1 MKISISHNLLNAI
14 STQVSSI
21 FHHMDLIEKTH
32 PVFKNSIGTPPSA
45 NDIFTSFLKTKVSK
59 MGTIVKTENSLD
71 IEIND
76 DFIIESNKT
85 LRVSRNGVE
94 LSVPATD
101 LAENDVILDESVLR
115 RA

>member
-1 MKISISHNLLNAI
+1 MICCSSVFLN
-14 STQVSSI
+14 
-21 FHHMDLIEKTH
+21 
-32 PVFKNSIGTPPSA
+32 IGRLGKPT
-45 NDIFTSFLKTKVSK
+45 DVEYIRV
-59 MGTIVKTENSLD
+59 
-71 IEIND
+71 ND

-85 LRVSRNGVE
+85 LRVSRNGIE

>member
-1 MKISISHNLLNAI
+1 MWDITQWCKQQGILVGFGRGSGCGSLVAYLLGLTHINP
-14 STQVSSI
+14 
-21 FHHMDLIEKTH
+21 FDYDLLFER
-32 PVFKNSIGTPPSA
+32 FLNIGRLGKPT
-45 NDIFTSFLKTKVSK
+45 DVEYIRV
-59 MGTIVKTENSLD
+59 
-71 IEIND
+71 ND

-85 LRVSRNGVE
+85 LRVSRNGIE